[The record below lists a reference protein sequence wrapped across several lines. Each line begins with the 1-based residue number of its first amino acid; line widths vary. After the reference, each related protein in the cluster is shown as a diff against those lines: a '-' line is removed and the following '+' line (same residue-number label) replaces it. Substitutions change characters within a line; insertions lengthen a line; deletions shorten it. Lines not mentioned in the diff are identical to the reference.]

1 MNLHHLRAIRAT
13 CFVAA
18 GLACAAAGAANLSP
32 AAYTMASDEVKAAYK
47 AERDTCSKM
56 SGNAKDICEE
66 TAAGKEKVAMAHLQY
81 QRSGDAKDMA
91 KVIEARYD
99 ARYEIAKEVCDDQAG
114 NAKDVCVAQAKADH
128 EKAKADA
135 KLKKSTAEARTDAAA
150 AKDKAD
156 YAVASQRC
164 DNMSG
169 DAKNACMASA
179 RARYGQ

>member
-1 MNLHHLRAIRAT
+1 MNLHLS
-13 CFVAA
+13 FVRT
-18 GLACAAAGAANLSP
+18 ACAIGAGFVCAVAGAANLSP
-32 AAYTMASDEVKAAYK
+32 AAYTMATDEVKAAYK
-47 AERDTCSKM
+47 SERDACNQM
-56 SGNAKDICEE
+56 NGNAKDICVE
-66 TAAGKEKVAMAHLQY
+66 TAKGKEKVAMANLQY

-91 KVIEARYD
+91 KLAEARYD
-99 ARYEIAKEVCDDQAG
+99 ARYELAKEVCDDQAG
-114 NAKDVCVAQAKADH
+114 NAKDVCVAKAKADH

-135 KLKKSTAEARTDAAA
+135 KLQKSTAEARTDAAQ

-169 DAKNACMASA
+169 DAKSACMASA